1 MPTHATLTAIT
12 DSRVIGIIRRRT
24 AEEAIADVKRL
35 IRVGVRAIEV
45 SLSTPRAIEV
55 IAAVAP
61 SAGDDLHLGIGTVL
75 AARDVE
81 LAKAAG
87 ASFIVSP
94 ISKAEVIDA
103 ARDHGLVRVLGV
115 MTPTECFTAAD
126 NGADLL
132 KLFPA
137 SLWPLKSM
145 RGLLAAL
152 PALRLVPTGGVTLDA
167 SSTWLE
173 AGAVAVGLGSSLTK
187 VSSDEVLQRGI
198 GALARPGREERR

>member
-94 ISKAEVIDA
+94 ISKAEVIAA
-103 ARDHGLVRVLGV
+103 ARDQELVSVIGV
-115 MTPTECFTAAD
+115 MTPTECVIAAD

-145 RGLLAAL
+145 RGLLTAL
-152 PALRLVPTGGVTLDA
+152 PALRLVPTGGITLEA
-167 SSTWLE
+167 SSTWLD
-173 AGAVAVGLGSSLTK
+173 AGAVAVGLGSSLTT
-187 VSSDEVLQRGI
+187 VSSDDTLRQGI
-198 GALARPGREERR
+198 KALARPGREDRR